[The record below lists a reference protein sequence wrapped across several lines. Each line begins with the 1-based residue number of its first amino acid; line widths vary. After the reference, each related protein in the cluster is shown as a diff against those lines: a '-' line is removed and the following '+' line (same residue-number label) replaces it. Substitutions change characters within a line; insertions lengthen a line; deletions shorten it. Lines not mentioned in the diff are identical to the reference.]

1 MRVKVK
7 MKDKSLDTHQK
18 LPEDEDDRE
27 LQRKVKESVKRWGRA
42 SCYLGLALIISAGSW
57 FLFFPGQALH
67 SLWQTWG
74 RVFAVTSLCILLP
87 WLYAA
92 ANTLNLWLYGAN
104 LRKIDRD
111 FASGK
116 SGKWRG

>member
-1 MRVKVK
+1 
-7 MKDKSLDTHQK
+7 MKNRLIETQQK
-18 LPEDEDDRE
+18 LPEDEEDRE
-27 LQRKVKESVKRWGRA
+27 TQREVKEGVKKWGRTA
-42 SCYLGLALIISAGSW
+42 FYLGLALILSVGLC
-57 FLFFPGQALH
+57 FLFLPGQALH

-74 RVFAVTSLCILLP
+74 RAVAIVSLCIFFP

-92 ANTLNLWLYGAN
+92 ATTLNLWLYGAN

-116 SGKWRG
+116 SSERGR